1 MSDKQENKE
10 SLSESLQQVIS
21 LLEKHKLVEHLVHK
35 QGLPNHDFDKQ
46 DLFNQDLANKDLA
59 NQDLAN
65 LDLAKSDL
73 SKQDLVELLVHKQN
87 LNALQK
93 KLDALHPADVAHI
106 LEALP
111 LQDRLNL
118 WDLVKADRDGDI
130 LLEVTDSV
138 RQSLIADMDSQEL
151 LAAAEQLDTDELADL
166 APDLPKDV
174 LQDLLDS
181 LDTQNRERLQSTL
194 SYTEN
199 TVGALMDF
207 DIVTIRENV
216 TLEVALRYLRRLGS
230 LPDLT
235 DKLFVVDRNDIL
247 QGVLPLKRLVV
258 NDLEANVVDVMAA
271 DAVVFHPED
280 IADDAAQA
288 FERYDLVTAPVVDA
302 NNKLVG
308 RLTVDEVMDYIR
320 DESESDMLSMAGL
333 REEEDFFA
341 SVWKSVQ
348 NRWAWLAVNLVTA
361 IVASRVIGLFEGS
374 IEKIVA
380 LAALMPIV
388 AGIGG
393 NSGNQTTTMI
403 VRGLALGQI
412 SSHNMQSLVKKE
424 LGVALL
430 NGLLWGGVLGVIA
443 YLLYGNYQ
451 LGLVMMSAMTL
462 NLLLAAVM
470 GVVIPLVLDKFGR
483 DPAVGTSVLIT
494 AVTDSGG
501 FFIFLGLATIF
512 LI

>member
-1 MSDKQENKE
+1 MADNQESKE
-10 SLSESLQQVIS
+10 SLSESLQQVIA
-21 LLEKHKLVEHLVHK
+21 LLEKHRLVEGLVHK
-35 QGLPNHDFDKQ
+35 QDMPKH
-46 DLFNQDLANKDLA
+46 
-59 NQDLAN
+59 
-65 LDLAKSDL
+65 
-73 SKQDLVELLVHKQN
+73 DLVESLVHKQN
-87 LNALQK
+87 LNELQK
-93 KLDALHPADVAHI
+93 KLDLLHPADVAYI

-111 LQDRLNL
+111 LEQRLDV
-118 WDLVKADRDGDI
+118 WDLVKAERDGEI
-130 LLEVTDSV
+130 LLEVSDAV
-138 RQSLIADMDSQEL
+138 RQTLIADMDSDEL

-181 LDTQNRERLQSTL
+181 LDTQNRERLQSAL
-194 SYTEN
+194 SYPEDA
-199 TVGALMDF
+199 VGALMDF
-207 DIVTIRENV
+207 DIVTIREDI

-230 LPDLT
+230 LPDHT
-235 DKLFVVDRNDIL
+235 DKLFVVDRHDIL
-247 QGVLPLKRLVV
+247 RGVLPLKRMVV
-258 NDLEANVVDVMAA
+258 NDLDANVADVMAE

-280 IADDAAQA
+280 IADEAAKA
-288 FERYDLVTAPVVDA
+288 FERYDLVTAPVVDE

-308 RLTVDEVMDYIR
+308 RITVDAVMDFIR
-320 DESESDMLSMAGL
+320 DEAESDKLSMAGL

-341 SVWKSVQ
+341 SIWKSVQ
-348 NRWAWLAVNLVTA
+348 NRWAWLAINLVTA
-361 IVASRVIGLFEGS
+361 LVASRVIGLFEGS

-412 SSHNMQSLVKKE
+412 ASHNMHSLIKKE

-430 NGLLWGGVLGVIA
+430 NGLLWGSVLGGIA
-443 YLLYGNYQ
+443 YALYGSYQ
-451 LGLVMMSAMTL
+451 LGLVMTSAMTL

-470 GVVIPLVLDKFGR
+470 GVMIPLVMNKFGR
-483 DPAVGTSVLIT
+483 DPAVGSSVLIT
-494 AVTDSGG
+494 AMTDSGG

>member
-1 MSDKQENKE
+1 MADIQESKE
-10 SLSESLQQVIS
+10 SLSENLQQVIS
-21 LLEKHKLVEHLVHK
+21 LLDKHKLIEGLVHK
-35 QGLPNHDFDKQ
+35 QAMPRH
-46 DLFNQDLANKDLA
+46 
-59 NQDLAN
+59 
-65 LDLAKSDL
+65 
-73 SKQDLVELLVHKQN
+73 DLVESIVHKQN
-87 LNALQK
+87 LNELQK
-93 KLDALHPADVAHI
+93 KLDSLHTADVAYI

-111 LQDRLNL
+111 LEQRLDV
-118 WDLVKADRDGDI
+118 WELVKVERDGDI
-130 LLEVTDSV
+130 LLEVSDAV
-138 RQSLIADMDSQEL
+138 RQTLIADMDSEEL

-174 LQDLLDS
+174 LQELLDS
-181 LDTQNRERLQSTL
+181 LDTQNRARLQSAL
-194 SYTEN
+194 SHSDDA
-199 TVGALMDF
+199 VGAIMDF
-207 DIVTIRENV
+207 DIVTIREDI
-216 TLEVALRYLRRLGS
+216 TLEVALRYMRRLGS
-230 LPDLT
+230 LPDHT
-235 DKLFVVDRNDIL
+235 DKLFVVDRDDIL
-247 QGVLPLKRLVV
+247 LGVLPLKRLVV
-258 NDLEANVVDVMAA
+258 NDLASSVADVMAV

-280 IADDAAQA
+280 IADEAAKA
-288 FERYDLVTAPVVDA
+288 FERYDLVTAPVVDD

-308 RLTVDEVMDYIR
+308 RITVDAVMDYIR
-320 DESESDMLSMAGL
+320 EETESDMLSMAGL

-348 NRWAWLAVNLVTA
+348 NRWAWLAINLVTA

-403 VRGLALGQI
+403 VRGLALGQVA
-412 SSHNMQSLVKKE
+412 SHNMKSLITKE

-430 NGLLWGGVLGVIA
+430 NGLFWGGVLGIIA
-443 YLLYGNYQ
+443 YALYGSYQ

-470 GVVIPLVLDKFGR
+470 GVMIPLVMNKIGR
-483 DPAVGTSVLIT
+483 DPAVGSSVLIT